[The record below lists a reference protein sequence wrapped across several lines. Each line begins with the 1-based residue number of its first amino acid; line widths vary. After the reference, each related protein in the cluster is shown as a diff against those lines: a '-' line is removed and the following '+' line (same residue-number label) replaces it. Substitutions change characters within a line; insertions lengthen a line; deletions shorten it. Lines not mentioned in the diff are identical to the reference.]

1 MKPLLLI
8 LLYFVSVDV
17 NYSDSYQK
25 DAWKCLDNS
34 YKTLLT
40 DPKQS
45 AAYSMQAYD
54 ILKQTTDSALI
65 VYLCRCRDMLICF
78 MGILI

>member
-54 ILKQTTDSALI
+54 I
-65 VYLCRCRDMLICF
+65 
-78 MGILI
+78 

>member
-54 ILKQTTDSALI
+54 IDNGFCIDCLYFVDVGTCLYALWE
-65 VYLCRCRDMLICF
+65 F
-78 MGILI
+78 